1 MNDKS
6 VYRGAPDSPNLSAL
20 MIDMINKNIRMM
32 PHLPVPPKPEVT
44 AQLIEHGKSV
54 YLQNCAACHGA
65 DGRGHSPMG
74 KALHVKDLA
83 SDDVQKQSDEALEK
97 IIVDGKGKMA
107 GFKGKLSESDVDA
120 LVKFIRSRA
129 PQK

>member
-1 MNDKS
+1 
-6 VYRGAPDSPNLSAL
+6 
-20 MIDMINKNIRMM
+20 
-32 PHLPVPPKPEVT
+32 
-44 AQLIEHGKSV
+44 
-54 YLQNCAACHGA
+54 
-65 DGRGHSPMG
+65 MG

>member
-1 MNDKS
+1 M
-6 VYRGAPDSPNLSAL
+6 AAL
-20 MIDMINKNIRMM
+20 IF
-32 PHLPVPPKPEVT
+32 LLVT
-44 AQLIEHGKSV
+44 ASARADVPDATAIFKS
-54 YLQNCAACHGA
+54 NCAACHGA

-107 GFKGKLSESDVDA
+107 GFKGKLSESDIDA
-120 LVKFIRSRA
+120 LVKFIRSLA

>member
-1 MNDKS
+1 MAALIFLLVTASARAD
-6 VYRGAPDSPNLSAL
+6 APDAAA
-20 MIDMINKNIRMM
+20 IF
-32 PHLPVPPKPEVT
+32 
-44 AQLIEHGKSV
+44 KS
-54 YLQNCAACHGA
+54 NCAACHGA

-107 GFKGKLSESDVDA
+107 GFKGKLSESDIDA
-120 LVKFIRSRA
+120 LVKFIRSLA
-129 PQK
+129 PLK